1 MMKMKTSHVFE
12 RAGVLPGLFLSILF
26 AAATTAHAQIGTPGD
41 IGSKET
47 NISSASVSLITTQ
60 AVPAGASI
68 IVIAL
73 GSAVSPGTTG
83 SCSDSGGDPYSV
95 DVSAGITD
103 FAIICSTHKLAAPL
117 GAGATITVM
126 FSSIAVSGS
135 NVHAFSVTGLAAAPL
150 DKTAS
155 ATGSNAAPSS
165 GVTATTAQANELL
178 FGAIVDQNTTV
189 SFAGF
194 SPGANGTSNNCAATG
209 TPTYTSLGGV
219 GSVTPATFGMSCVV
233 SATGTY

>member
-1 MMKMKTSHVFE
+1 MWLRFRIGYSWMDCGRSSKKIGLAKGGDNVSTAKGNPMGSCIGQGLSRLPLAEFPGFMAKLGL
-12 RAGVLPGLFLSILF
+12 RIGVLWLMLGLFSLVG
-26 AAATTAHAQIGTPGD
+26 HAQIGTPGD

-150 DKTAS
+150 D
-155 ATGSNAAPSS
+155 
-165 GVTATTAQANELL
+165 
-178 FGAIVDQNTTV
+178 
-189 SFAGF
+189 
-194 SPGANGTSNNCAATG
+194 
-209 TPTYTSLGGV
+209 
-219 GSVTPATFGMSCVV
+219 
-233 SATGTY
+233 